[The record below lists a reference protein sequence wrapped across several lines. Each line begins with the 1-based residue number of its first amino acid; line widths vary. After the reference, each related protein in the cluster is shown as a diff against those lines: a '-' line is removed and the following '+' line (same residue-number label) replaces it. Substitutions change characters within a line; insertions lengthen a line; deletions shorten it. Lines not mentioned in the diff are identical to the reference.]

1 MMSSWCLSAVK
12 DLSDLSIRDSP
23 LPSNSGLSGPRM
35 KSLVSVQSPA
45 LWPGVLLLN

>member
-12 DLSDLSIRDSP
+12 DLSDLSIGDSP

-35 KSLVSVQSPA
+35 KSLVPVQSPA
-45 LWPGVLLLN
+45 LWPGVLPLN